1 MLHASTLL
9 ARVRSARAPSDGA
22 GILVGVWSYVGLAVG
37 ALVTLR
43 ILARIVFASERAAV
57 ARTERRENRAL
68 RERLD
73 RYTAR

>member
-1 MLHASTLL
+1 MW
-9 ARVRSARAPSDGA
+9 P
-22 GILVGVWSYVGLAVG
+22 YVGLAVG

-43 ILARIVFASERAAV
+43 ILTRIVFASERAAV